1 MLLLLLLTIVKCDP
15 LLHGSCDT
23 ACICDSHSVECKDRQ
38 LDNIPNDLNPYIT
51 RLDVKRNRIKYVSNM
66 EAYSRLEYLDLS
78 ENEIVEIK
86 PHCFRESS
94 EMLTLNLRE
103 NKIGTVGLNDLQGL
117 RQLVTVDLAENAID
131 NITAGAFKW
140 SENLQSVNLA
150 NNRLDGLHPDTFRG
164 PVRETLRG
172 LDLSGNHLR
181 TIPREALTGL
191 VDLTSLDFSGNP
203 LGKIDSGE
211 FQQIG
216 GKLIDLNLSGCQ
228 LYHVGAIAFY
238 GLNTLK
244 NLDLSNNGLTEVPNR
259 AFNNLGM
266 LEELHIGRNKLK
278 FFGKRDF
285 LSLKNLKRFLV
296 EGCNAGEL
304 TLKEG
309 IFRENTNLESILIK
323 CPDLKTIS
331 DDVSLVHLSVL
342 KSLNLH
348 GSGLQ
353 SIPEHLTNYHD
364 LTTLDLS
371 SNPLHCDCNLAFLHS
386 LPPGIQLSGVCSS
399 PDKVANTDIRRLREK
414 DYKCDN
420 STKNAGLIA
429 GLTISGILAA
439 VGIVGAVFW
448 WKKKPWSLSI
458 LKHKRKRKRLS
469 ANFSGSKKDIKV
481 VQNDDIDATAGFLQL
496 PGLEDYGDTKENS
509 DNNEHL
515 YAEVAEVTETVPN
528 YNIPLTNVQ
537 CPDVKISVL

>member
-23 ACICDSHSVECKDRQ
+23 TCICERHSVECKDRQ
-38 LDNIPNDLNPYIT
+38 LDNIPNDLDPSII
-51 RLDVKRNRIKYVSNM
+51 RLDVRRNSIKYVSNM

-78 ENEIVEIK
+78 DNEIVEIK

-94 EMLTLNLRE
+94 EMLILNLRE
-103 NKIGTVGLNDLQGL
+103 NNIGTVGLDDLQGL
-117 RQLVTVDLAENAID
+117 RQLVNVNLAENAID

-140 SENLQSVNLA
+140 SENLQFVSLA

-164 PVRETLRG
+164 PVRGTLRG
-172 LDLSGNHLR
+172 LDLSGNHFR

-211 FQQIG
+211 FQHIG
-216 GKLIDLNLSGCQ
+216 GKLVELNLSGCQ

-285 LSLKNLKRFLV
+285 LSLKNLKHFLV

-309 IFRENTNLESILIK
+309 VFRENTNLESILIK
-323 CPDLKTIS
+323 CPDLKSIS

-342 KSLNLH
+342 RYLNLH

-353 SIPEHLTNYHD
+353 SLPEHLTNYHD

-371 SNPLHCDCNLAFLHS
+371 SNPLHCDCNLAFLHN
-386 LPPGIQLSGVCSS
+386 LPPDTQLSGVCTS
-399 PDKVANTDIRRLREK
+399 PDRVAHTDIRRLREK
-414 DYKCDN
+414 DYKCEN

-429 GLTISGILAA
+429 GLTIGGILAA
-439 VGIVGAVFW
+439 VGIVVAVFW

-469 ANFSGSKKDIKV
+469 ANFSGSKKDIIV

>member
-51 RLDVKRNRIKYVSNM
+51 RLDVRRNRIKYVSNM
-66 EAYSRLEYLDLS
+66 EAYSRLEFLDLS

>member
-1 MLLLLLLTIVKCDP
+1 LLLLLLTIVKCDP

-23 ACICDSHSVECKDRQ
+23 TCICDHHSVDCKDRQ

-51 RLDVKRNRIKYVSNM
+51 RLDVRRNEIKYVSNM

-78 ENEIVEIK
+78 DNEIVEIK

-94 EMLTLNLRE
+94 EILTLNLRE
-103 NKIGTVGLNDLQGL
+103 NNIGTVGLNDLQGL
-117 RQLVTVDLAENAID
+117 RQLATVNLADNAID

-140 SENLQSVNLA
+140 SDNLQSVNLA

-164 PVRETLRG
+164 PVRGTLRG
-172 LDLSGNHLR
+172 LDLSGNHFR
-181 TIPREALTGL
+181 TIPREALAGL

-203 LGKIDSGE
+203 VGKIDSGE

-216 GKLIDLNLSGCQ
+216 GKLIELNLSGCQ

-238 GLNTLK
+238 GLNSLK
-244 NLDLSNNGLTEVPNR
+244 RLDLSNNGLTEVPNR

-266 LEELHIGRNKLK
+266 LEELKIGRNKLK
-278 FFGKRDF
+278 YVGKKDF
-285 LSLKNLKRFLV
+285 LSLKNLKHFFV

-323 CPDLKTIS
+323 CPDLKSIS
-331 DDVSLVHLSVL
+331 DDVSLIHLSVL
-342 KSLNLH
+342 RSLNLH

-353 SIPEHLTNYHD
+353 SVPEHLTNYHD
-364 LTTLDLS
+364 LATLDLS

-386 LPPGIQLSGVCSS
+386 LPPDIQLSGVCSS
-399 PDKVANTDIRRLREK
+399 PDRVVNTDIRRLREK

-420 STKNAGLIA
+420 SSKNAGLIA
-429 GLTISGILAA
+429 GLTITAILAA
-439 VGIVGAVFW
+439 VGIVVAVFW
-448 WKKKPWSLSI
+448 WRKKPWSLSI
-458 LKHKRKRKRLS
+458 FKHKRKRKRLS

-496 PGLEDYGDTKENS
+496 PGLEDYGDTKDES
-509 DNNEHL
+509 EHNEHL

>member
-51 RLDVKRNRIKYVSNM
+51 RLDVRRNRIKYVSNM